1 MPRLSVV
8 IPVYNEERYLEALV
22 DAVEAVPIDKELIVV
37 DDGSTDASIR
47 IMRETLL
54 KRYSNITYLQHE
66 KNAGKGSAIRTGIA
80 RSTGDIV
87 LIQDA
92 DLEYD
97 PNDFLAILEKFK
109 DPAVT
114 VVYGT
119 RFRHMP
125 SRVYLR
131 LWFEN
136 HFCGAKHEI
145 KKFHL
150 YFGVRSLN
158 LLTWLLYGAV
168 VSDEAT
174 CYKAFRRGLLASIPL
189 RCRGFEFCPEITA
202 KVLKRGHKIHEVPI
216 SYHPRTAIEGKKLN
230 WKHGIEAIA
239 TLIRHRFTDR

>member
-1 MPRLSVV
+1 MPLLSVV
-8 IPVYNEERYLEALV
+8 IPVFNEERYVEALV

-37 DDGSTDASIR
+37 DDGSTDASVR
-47 IMRETLL
+47 IVRESLL
-54 KRYSNITYLQHE
+54 KRYSNIVYLQHE
-66 KNAGKGSAIRTGIA
+66 KNSGKGSAIRTGIA
-80 RSTGDIV
+80 RATGEIV

-97 PNDFLAILEKFK
+97 PNDFLPIVEKFK

-114 VVYGT
+114 AVYGT

-125 SRVYLR
+125 SRVYLK

-136 HFCGAKHEI
+136 HFLGKNHEI

-158 LLTWLLYGAV
+158 LLTWILYGAV
-168 VSDEAT
+168 VTDEAT
-174 CYKAFRRGLLASIPL
+174 CYKAFRRGLLISVPL

-202 KVLKRGHKIHEVPI
+202 KILKRKQRIYEVPI
-216 SYHPRTAIEGKKLN
+216 TYHPRTAIEGKKLN
-230 WKHGIEAIA
+230 WRHGIEAIW
-239 TLIRHRFTDR
+239 TLIKYRFTD